1 MQASAAFPP
10 SSPLNLLL
18 LRHSTPGKRQLEPRF
33 ANLIVVV
40 KSSYDRTYQRPKTS
54 LFLVSVVIAI
64 FCILVVVV
72 VVVVVVIVVVVVDIF
87 SLSRK

>member
-1 MQASAAFPP
+1 MSRP
-10 SSPLNLLL
+10 
-18 LRHSTPGKRQLEPRF
+18 STPGKRPPEPRF
-33 ANLIVVV
+33 VVV
-40 KSSYDRTYQRPKTS
+40 KSSYDRTYQRPQTS

-72 VVVVVVIVVVVVDIF
+72 VVVVVIVVVVVDIF